1 MFGTKMRLKYSLSTC
16 IILLGQLMEA
26 TIIMITTKRLTIRPI
41 EAKDWIAIKEIW
53 DDFKK
58 TEFVVYD
65 NFKDTTPESLQPR
78 IAKWAEVTRQ
88 GNEHMFFATCL
99 NDEMIGFTSM
109 NIVAS
114 SEYEIGYGYTNKS
127 HGHGYA
133 QEVLGAILEY
143 MKKLGATKIHA
154 GTALRN
160 VPSVILL
167 KRLIILRQRMNRI
180 CKKHQLMKCF
190 RQDGSHCRKSEKNTS
205 MATAVSV

>member
-1 MFGTKMRLKYSLSTC
+1 
-16 IILLGQLMEA
+16 
-26 TIIMITTKRLTIRPI
+26 MITTKRLTIRPI

-133 QEVLGAILEY
+133 QEALGEFLNI
-143 MKKLGATKIHA
+143 
-154 GTALRN
+154 
-160 VPSVILL
+160 
-167 KRLIILRQRMNRI
+167 
-180 CKKHQLMKCF
+180 
-190 RQDGSHCRKSEKNTS
+190 
-205 MATAVSV
+205 